1 MKGGRGVWVPK
12 LGIFTFTA
20 MNVDLAVSTIIH
32 ESKLIIL
39 FFRAQPIQ
47 EFVTNKKDSPFSLSV
62 KTLSAQSQ

>member
-32 ESKLIIL
+32 ESKLII
-39 FFRAQPIQ
+39 
-47 EFVTNKKDSPFSLSV
+47 
-62 KTLSAQSQ
+62 